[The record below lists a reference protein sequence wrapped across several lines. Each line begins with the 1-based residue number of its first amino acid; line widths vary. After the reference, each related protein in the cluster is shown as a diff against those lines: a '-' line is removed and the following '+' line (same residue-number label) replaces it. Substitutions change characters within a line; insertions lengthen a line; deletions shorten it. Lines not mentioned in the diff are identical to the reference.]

1 MRHSEIDPKKRWC
14 PLKIEYEIWITVD
27 GAKALAPVGVLQ
39 RQLNTHLSSMGVA
52 ERIGFSSRMRIG
64 MITMTRDRDEGEL
77 EQMRTLIHAQLL
89 ESSLSYAKAIT
100 KVELLRR
107 QSGHV
112 LQSAP

>member
-1 MRHSEIDPKKRWC
+1 MN
-14 PLKIEYEIWITVD
+14 IEYEIWITVD
-27 GAKALAPVGVLQ
+27 GAKALAPVAELQ

-64 MITMTRDRDEGEL
+64 IITTTREHDEGEL
-77 EQMRTLIHAQLL
+77 TQMSSIIHTQSL
-89 ESSLSYAKAIT
+89 ESHLSYAKAIT